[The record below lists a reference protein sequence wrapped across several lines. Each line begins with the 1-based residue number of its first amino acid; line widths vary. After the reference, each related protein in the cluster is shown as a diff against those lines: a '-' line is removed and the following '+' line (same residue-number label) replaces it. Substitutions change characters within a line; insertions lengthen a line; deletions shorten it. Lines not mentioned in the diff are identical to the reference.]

1 MKPSDKEHSVR
12 RGILGGTFN
21 PIHLGHLRGAEEA
34 RERLDLDEICFV
46 PAAIPP
52 HKNQRIEVSASHR
65 LEIVQLAIKDNPA
78 FSVSDVELRREGK
91 SYSVETIRYFLRE
104 DPEAEL
110 FFIVGLDSFLEI
122 TTWKKYEDIFSLCH
136 LVVLSRPGVERCEL
150 TDLTPREFWTAFHP
164 GKNSDHW
171 IHGPSGHSIDF
182 LDRPFMDISS
192 SEIRQR
198 IRRGKSIR
206 YMMPERV
213 EAYVLDK
220 RCYRGAMSGDR
231 SQKSEVRRK
240 KTGDRN

>member
-1 MKPSDKEHSVR
+1 VR

-34 RERLDLDEICFV
+34 RERLHLDQICFV

-52 HKNQRIEVSASHR
+52 HKNERIEVSASHR
-65 LEIVQLAIKDNPA
+65 LEIVRLAIKDNPA

-91 SYSVETIRYFLRE
+91 SYSVETLRFFCHE

-122 TTWKKYEDIFSLCH
+122 TTWKKYHDIFALCH
-136 LVVLSRPGVERCEL
+136 VVVLSRPGVARCDPTE
-150 TDLTPREFWTAFHP
+150 LTPREFWRAFHP
-164 GKNSDHW
+164 GRNSNHW
-171 IHGPSGHSIDF
+171 IYMPSGHSVYF

-213 EAYVLDK
+213 EAYVLQK
-220 RCYRGAMSGDR
+220 RCYSGEMSEDR
-231 SQKSEVRRK
+231 RQE
-240 KTGDRN
+240 TGTRDK